1 MYTPELPPAGPGPR
15 RRHRSSPKPAAPAAE
30 DSAAGAEA
38 APAEAEEVVT
48 WRRQPSVERFVQAA
62 LGRAEPLVKPEETL
76 NVQRVMDA
84 LYQSAATGRLVEITD

>member
-1 MYTPELPPAGPGPR
+1 MAVSSTSAT
-15 RRHRSSPKPAAPAAE
+15 RSVALSAPAAE
-30 DSAAGAEA
+30 DASADAEA
-38 APAEAEEVVT
+38 TPAEKAVT

-84 LYQSAATGRLVEITD
+84 LYQSAATGQLVEITD